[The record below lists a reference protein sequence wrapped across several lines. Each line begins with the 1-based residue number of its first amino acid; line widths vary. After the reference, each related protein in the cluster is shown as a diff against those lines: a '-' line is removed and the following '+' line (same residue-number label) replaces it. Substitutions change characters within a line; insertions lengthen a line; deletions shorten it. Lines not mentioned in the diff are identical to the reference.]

1 MISYDNVRMWTVHT
15 KTHGYDIKTQKHK
28 ELKKPIVTEKVHVS
42 NEDTYGGLGELYDLM
57 KFAISRDP
65 YNRINVSFNIYEEH

>member
-28 ELKKPIVTEKVHVS
+28 ELKKPIV
-42 NEDTYGGLGELYDLM
+42 GELYDMM
-57 KFAISRDP
+57 KYAIQRDP
-65 YNRINVSFNIYEEH
+65 YKKINVSFQVYEEH

>member
-15 KTHGYDIKTQKHK
+15 KTHGYDIKNQKHK

-42 NEDTYGGLGELYDLM
+42 DAECYSGLGELYDMM
-57 KFAISRDP
+57 KYAIQRDP
-65 YNRINVSFNIYEEH
+65 YKKINVSFQVYEEH